1 MRVGRRVSS
10 NTNFPRTLG
19 SRCWRRLRFRLRF
32 PRKSG
37 CRQRC
42 AGSESTS
49 PRSPTRLATRE
60 TRSRV
65 SRFES
70 ASRLAARSS
79 LPKVGVVLAFDYG
92 TKRVGAACGDLGLRL
107 AHPLETIKGAHRDRL
122 FDRIAELIA
131 EWKPTL
137 LVVGFPTSLAGEEY
151 ELSREVRRFAR
162 ELEARFHLPAEL

>member
-1 MRVGRRVSS
+1 
-10 NTNFPRTLG
+10 
-19 SRCWRRLRFRLRF
+19 
-32 PRKSG
+32 
-37 CRQRC
+37 
-42 AGSESTS
+42 
-49 PRSPTRLATRE
+49 
-60 TRSRV
+60 V

-79 LPKVGVVLAFDYG
+79 LPKVGVVLALDYG
-92 TKRVGAACGDLGLRL
+92 AKRIGVACGDLGLRL
-107 AHPLETIKGAHRDRL
+107 AHPLETIKAAHRDRL

-162 ELEARFHLPAEL
+162 ELEARFHLPAELVDERLTSAEASLAMREAGVYGARQRPHLDQVAAQCTLQAFFDGLNASGS